1 MVNMEI
7 KKVSD
12 SIYIYS
18 DGKRLQVIHD
28 LGDEFILDFKIEQD
42 DVWNL
47 DGQVVEIIN
56 TIEPIFKVC
65 GFCSKAGEGMQ
76 RLKYAIVHFERFEQ
90 YIRDNQDDLVEWLE
104 NPERK
109 VNDK

>member
-47 DGQVVEIIN
+47 DGQVAEIIN

-65 GFCSKAGEGMQ
+65 GFCSKAGEDMH
-76 RLKYAIVHFERFEQ
+76 RLRWAILQFEEFER
-90 YIRDNQDDLVEWLE
+90 YIKANQDDLVEWWE
-104 NPERK
+104 NPGRK
-109 VNDK
+109 VDDK

>member
-1 MVNMEI
+1 MEI

-12 SIYIYS
+12 SISIYS